1 MEEPKEGR
9 PISLTDEALAVL
21 NNLNYIA
28 LLQAGQVLPLLEIE
42 HLATPA
48 TAIEREKL
56 YHAAAR
62 MLLDIASAILEG
74 RENRQ

>member
-48 TAIEREKL
+48 TAIERAKL

-62 MLLDIASAILEG
+62 MLLDIAAAILEG
-74 RENRQ
+74 REKRQ